1 MINQQLFLFGGGPP
15 FTSGLCKTFV
25 SCSNGTG
32 PIVLLYVPRPGS
44 SWADYAPIYT
54 DALTACGATAFFHLP
69 LSDSPTDKQLA
80 QLTASSGIV
89 ISGGETERYQQFI
102 VDTPIGTLIQEYYQ
116 QGIPVAGFSAGALL
130 TPDECRIPAIDQ
142 RNGQALV
149 LKGLGL
155 LPDAVVSV
163 HYDAWQEEANLRQA
177 FRSTNSA
184 FGYGLPER
192 AGIHL
197 KNNQLVQQEGPSPV
211 LLQRKEEISC
221 RPS

>member
-25 SCSNGTG
+25 SCLNGTG

-54 DALTACGATAFFHLP
+54 DALTANGATDFFHFP
-69 LSDSPTDKQLA
+69 LSARPTPEQLEQLA
-80 QLTASSGIV
+80 GSSGIV
-89 ISGGETERYQQFI
+89 ISGGETECYQQFI
-102 VDTPIGTLIQEYYQ
+102 VDTPIGTLIQERYQ
-116 QGIPVAGFSAGALL
+116 QGVPVAGFSAGALL

-142 RNGQALV
+142 RDGKSLV

-155 LPDAVVSV
+155 LADAVVSV

-197 KNNQLVQQEGPSPV
+197 KNNHLVQQEGPSPV
-211 LLQRKEEISC
+211 LLQRKEEMSC